1 MIILDINKLGK
12 NFGYGKLF
20 EDISFSLNEG
30 ESISI
35 VGSNGCGKSTLL
47 KMIAGI
53 ERKDTGTVSIKKEAK
68 VAYLDQTGSRVD
80 YDRPVYEVLKDAF
93 GDIKKIGD
101 ELKRLQEMMESDF
114 FIGEK
119 YDKILE
125 RYCDLTEKFSM
136 VGGYDMEMNIN
147 TVVEGLKIDKAL
159 LDQSYNDLSGGE
171 KTLVQL
177 GKALLIKPDLL
188 LLDEP
193 TNHLDIERIEWL
205 ENYIKSFKGASIIV
219 SHDRYFL
226 DRMSNKILDLD
237 DGVGKVYS
245 TNYSGFLDEKQRDF
259 EKQMANYKDQQALI
273 KKLEA
278 EKKYFAERGMATNS
292 STLTARAHT
301 LQTKIDRLKQMA
313 VARPK
318 EQKKINVG
326 FSEDRKSSKKV
337 IGTENLIVE
346 TPDGRKIL
354 DGISVDIRAGERVAL
369 IGSNGSGKSTFVKTI
384 MSEQELPVQGEVTVG
399 PSVKIGY
406 LPQIITFPNGEQQLL
421 EYFKNTVGVNEQKA
435 RQILAGFQF
444 YKEDVTKRVKTLSGG
459 ERMRVRL
466 AELLQEKI
474 NTLIFDE
481 PTNHIDIPTK
491 EVLEDAIEDFNGT
504 LIFVSHDRYFINK
517 FADEIIE
524 FQDGKAKSYLGN
536 YDDYKVS
543 KEKQS
548 QKDYFVDSLKVEKKK
563 GKKVPKNKNEDFERK
578 LKSL

>member
-1 MIILDINKLGK
+1 MIILDVNKLGK

-35 VGSNGCGKSTLL
+35 VGPNGCGKSTLL

-354 DGISVDIRAGERVAL
+354 DGISVDIRVGERVAL

-399 PSVKIGY
+399 SSVKIGY

-459 ERMRVRL
+459 ERMRVKL

-563 GKKVPKNKNEDFERK
+563 GKKVPKNKNEDFER
-578 LKSL
+578 

>member
-1 MIILDINKLGK
+1 M
-12 NFGYGKLF
+12 
-20 EDISFSLNEG
+20 E
-30 ESISI
+30 
-35 VGSNGCGKSTLL
+35 
-47 KMIAGI
+47 
-53 ERKDTGTVSIKKEAK
+53 
-68 VAYLDQTGSRVD
+68 
-80 YDRPVYEVLKDAF
+80 
-93 GDIKKIGD
+93 D
-101 ELKRLQEMMESDF
+101 ELKRLQEMMESNF

-159 LDQSYNDLSGGE
+159 LDQNYNDLSGGE

-459 ERMRVRL
+459 ERMRVKL

-548 QKDYFVDSLKVEKKK
+548 KKDYFVDSLKVEKKK
-563 GKKVPKNKNEDFERK
+563 GKKVPKNKNEDFKR
-578 LKSL
+578 